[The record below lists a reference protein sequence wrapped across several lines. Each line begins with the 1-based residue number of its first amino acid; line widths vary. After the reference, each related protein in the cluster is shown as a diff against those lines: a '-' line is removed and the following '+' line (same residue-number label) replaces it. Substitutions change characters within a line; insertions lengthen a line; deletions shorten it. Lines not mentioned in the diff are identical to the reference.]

1 MDRSESSKDDLR
13 GVHNYPRAAKA
24 PRPSGDHRA
33 RRRLHAQPGAANVR
47 LHALEQDHSSIS
59 ADVGGRDSQGVGTAD
74 GERLLSDSRRIAAG
88 SGASRHHSSVSLLL
102 ISLPHQSRAEPRY
115 LNAEEVERLAEA
127 IDRRYRS
134 LIYAGAYLGLRWS
147 ELAGVKRT
155 SLDLSGERLFVV
167 GALQRF
173 GHDWAY
179 TDQLKTTR
187 SRRSLALAP
196 FLVELLSEHLLDAPK
211 SDFVF

>member
-1 MDRSESSKDDLR
+1 MPLNKITRPLVQMWVDEIAREL
-13 GVHNYPRAAKA
+13 A
-24 PRPSGDHRA
+24 PRTVRDSYRILAGLLREAVRQGIIRQSPLLPHIASPPVSG
-33 RRRLHAQPGAANVR
+33 GAA
-47 LHALEQDHSSIS
+47 LLERRGSR
-59 ADVGGRDSQGVGTAD
+59 APGRGHRSP
-74 GERLLSDSRRIAAG
+74 
-88 SGASRHHSSVSLLL
+88 
-102 ISLPHQSRAEPRY
+102 ISLPH
-115 LNAEEVERLAEA
+115 LC
-127 IDRRYRS
+127 
-134 LIYAGAYLGLRWS
+134 GGHLGLRWS

-155 SLDLSGERLFVV
+155 SLDLSGERLFIV

-211 SDFVF
+211 SDFVFSSPQGEIIRYGNFRRRFWDPAVIRSGLEPSLLMPYVTRASLS